1 MMTKKFLLIIVI
13 FLFSIT
19 RLFANSD
26 IYISVTIN
34 DSIISNYDIKKE
46 KSYLIIL
53 NPKLSNLEES
63 KALKVAKN
71 SLINEIIKEKELIK
85 IFDLSKDISY
95 LDQVLK
101 DLYTKLNLKN
111 QKELIEL
118 LKNKNTYSIDEI
130 KKKLKIEL
138 LWNELIFKKF
148 KNQVKINEKQLI
160 KKIENESN
168 RIQKEYFLSEILF
181 KKEKNEDLE
190 LKIQKIESSI
200 NDVGFSNTANI
211 FSVSESANYGGKIG
225 WILEANLSKLIAK
238 ELKKIEV
245 GKYTE
250 VIQIGNN
257 FLFLK
262 IEEIR
267 TKKKSIDKKA
277 QLKEM
282 KMFETNRQLGLFS
295 NIYFNKVKINYSI
308 NEK

>member
-26 IYISVTIN
+26 IYISVTVN

-211 FSVSESANYGGKIG
+211 FSISESANYGGKIG

>member
-1 MMTKKFLLIIVI
+1 MITKKILPIIVI

-34 DSIISNYDIKKE
+34 DSIISNFDIKKE

-53 NPKLSNLEES
+53 NPKLSNLEEG

-95 LDQVLK
+95 LDQVMK

-111 QKELIEL
+111 QKEFIEL
-118 LKNKNTYSIDEI
+118 LKYKNTYSIDEI

-148 KNQVKINEKQLI
+148 KNQIKIDEKQLV
-160 KKIENESN
+160 KKIDNESN
-168 RIQKEYFLSEILF
+168 QIQNEYFLSEIFF
-181 KKEKNEDLE
+181 KKEKDEDLK
-190 LKIQKIESSI
+190 LKIQRIKSSI
-200 NDVGFSNTANI
+200 NDVGFNNTANI
-211 FSVSESANYGGKIG
+211 FSISESANYGGKIG
-225 WILEANLSKLIAK
+225 WISEANLSKLIAK

-267 TKKKSIDKKA
+267 TKKKICK
-277 QLKEM
+277 
-282 KMFETNRQLGLFS
+282 
-295 NIYFNKVKINYSI
+295 
-308 NEK
+308 

>member
-1 MMTKKFLLIIVI
+1 MMIRKILLIIVI

-26 IYISVTIN
+26 INISVTIN
-34 DSIISNYDIKKE
+34 DSIITNYDIKKE

-53 NPKLSNLEES
+53 NPKLSNLEEE

-71 SLINEIIKEKELIK
+71 SLINEIVKEKELIK
-85 IFDLSKDISY
+85 IFDLSKNISY
-95 LDQVLK
+95 LDQVMK
-101 DLYTKLNLKN
+101 DLYSRLNLKN
-111 QKELIEL
+111 QNEFSEL

-148 KNQVKINEKQLI
+148 NNQVKIDENQLI
-160 KKIENESN
+160 KKIDNENN
-168 RIQKEYFLSEILF
+168 QIQNEYFLSEIFF

-190 LKIQKIESSI
+190 LKIQKIKSSI

-211 FSVSESANYGGKIG
+211 FSISESANYGGKIG
-225 WILEANLSKLIAK
+225 WISEGNLSKLIAK
-238 ELKKIEV
+238 ELKKTEI
-245 GKYTE
+245 GKHTD
-250 VIQIGNN
+250 VIKIGNN
-257 FLFLK
+257 FLILK

-267 TKKKSIDKKA
+267 TKKKSVDKKA

-282 KMFETNRQLGLFS
+282 KIFETNRQLGLFS

>member
-1 MMTKKFLLIIVI
+1 MTKKFLLIIVI

-26 IYISVTIN
+26 IYISVTVN

-211 FSVSESANYGGKIG
+211 FSISESANYGGKIG